1 MKKFIISTLI
11 SLIGLSLFAQSLPA
25 FTEADNAFVADAKS
39 FKEDYGDYCKVINL
53 TDKNDFAFDIYVMKS
68 NKKEWTFAGTAT
80 LNGLLDT
87 DTIDS
92 ELNGSFGRYRYFA
105 IVPKDGNTYN
115 ITASPDELNMYVV
128 RHYYFAFI
136 VDSTEDTPAN
146 IRNNSTI
153 IDVDSISGKFKDNI
167 KFSSSSSE
175 ADLDFVVYGFDSAD
189 ATKWEV
195 VGKTHLKEAG
205 DTDNMETV
213 LTGID
218 VKKCKFYAI
227 YNQNGKKYEVS
238 ASKSHND
245 LYIDIK

>member
-1 MKKFIISTLI
+1 MKKFIIFTLT
-11 SLIGLSLFAQSLPA
+11 SLIGLSLFAQALPE
-25 FTEADNAFVADAKS
+25 FTEADNAFVADAKTL
-39 FKEDYGDYCKVINL
+39 KEDYGDYCKVVNL
-53 TDKNDFAFDIYVMKS
+53 TDESDISFDIYVMKS
-68 NKKEWTFAGTAT
+68 NKKAWTFAGTAT
-80 LNGLLDT
+80 LDGLLDT
-87 DTIDS
+87 DTIES

-105 IVPKDGNTYN
+105 IVPQDGKNYKV
-115 ITASPDELNMYVV
+115 TAAADELNMYVV
-128 RHYYFAFI
+128 KHFFFVFL
-136 VDSTEDTPAN
+136 VDSTEDTPEN

-175 ADLDFVVYGFDSAD
+175 TDLDFVVYGFDSTD